1 MKVLV
6 SDKLAKEG
14 VQALEKE
21 PGIQVDV
28 ITNLTK
34 EELIAKIG
42 EYDALVV
49 RSATKVTAD
58 VIEAGAKL
66 KAIGRAGV
74 GIDNIDVKAATKK
87 GIIVLN
93 APEGNTIS
101 TAEHTMAMIM
111 SLSRQ
116 TPQACGTLKNGVWDK
131 NKFVGVE
138 LYNKTLGII
147 GLGRIGSEVAKRAAA
162 FNMKVLGYDPF
173 IAKERAEQLGIELA
187 EVADIFK
194 QADFITFHTPLNDD
208 TRYIVNAETIKTMKT
223 GVRIINCAR
232 GGIIN
237 EKDLYEAIKDGKV
250 AGAALDVFEKE
261 PDVENP
267 LLELEQVVATP
278 HLGASTKEA
287 QVNVAVDVAE
297 QILIALKGGPVKTAV
312 NIPAVSPELLKVLQP
327 YLELAEKL
335 GRLHG
340 QFADGRIEGVEVIY
354 SGDIANQGTGP
365 LTTTVLKGL
374 FDVILNEQVNLV
386 NAPFIAKERAI
397 NVSEV
402 KTTAA
407 QDFTNL
413 ITVNLKTDKGQL
425 AIAGTIF
432 GKNNIRIVQIDGYYI
447 DLVPAPYLIFTRHED
462 KPGVI
467 GHTGTILG
475 QKGANIA
482 RMQVGRKDIGG
493 EAIMILEIDH
503 EIDRE
508 TLKEIGAMTGIHV
521 AKFINL

>member
-1 MKVLV
+1 MKILV

-14 VQALEKE
+14 VEALQKG

-58 VIEAGAKL
+58 VIEAGVKL

-101 TAEHTMAMIM
+101 TAEHTMAMLM

-116 TPQACGTLKNGVWDK
+116 TPQACATLKNKVWDK

-138 LYNKTLGII
+138 LYKKTLGII
-147 GLGRIGSEVAKRAAA
+147 GLGRIGAEVAKRAAA

-173 IAKERAEQLGIELA
+173 IAQERAEKLGIELA
-187 EVADIFK
+187 EVSEIFQ
-194 QADFITFHTPLNDD
+194 QADFITFHTPLNND
-208 TRYIVNAETIKTMKT
+208 TRHIVNAETIKTMKT

-232 GGIIN
+232 GGIVD
-237 EKDLYEAIKDGKV
+237 EKALYDAIVEGKV

-261 PDVENP
+261 PDIENP
-267 LLELEQVVATP
+267 LLQLEQVIATP

-287 QVNVAVDVAE
+287 QVNVAIDVAE
-297 QILIALKGGPVKTAV
+297 QILIALADGPVKTAV
-312 NIPAVSPELLKVLQP
+312 NIPAISPELLKTIKP
-327 YLELAEKL
+327 YLDLGEKL
-335 GRLHG
+335 GRMHG
-340 QFADGRIEGVEVIY
+340 QFADGRIEGIEIIY
-354 SGDIANQGTGP
+354 SGDIATQETGP
-365 LTTTVLKGL
+365 ITTTVLKGL

-386 NAPFIAKERAI
+386 NAPFIAQERAI
-397 NVSEV
+397 KVAEV

-413 ITVNLKTDKGQL
+413 LTVNLKTDKGSL

-432 GKNNIRIVQIDGYYI
+432 GKNNIRIVQIDGYHI

-462 KPGVI
+462 RPGVI

-475 QKGANIA
+475 AKGVNIA
-482 RMQVGRKDIGG
+482 RMQVGRKDVGG
-493 EAIMILEIDH
+493 EAIMVLEIDH
-503 EIDRE
+503 EVSKE
-508 TLKEIGAMTGIHV
+508 VLKEIATMNGIKV

>member
-1 MKVLV
+1 MKILV

-14 VQALEKE
+14 VAALQTE

-34 EELIAKIG
+34 EELIAQIG

-49 RSATKVTAD
+49 RSSTKVTAE
-58 VIEAGAKL
+58 VIEAGTKL

-74 GIDNIDVKAATKK
+74 GVDNIDVKAATKK

-101 TAEHTMAMIM
+101 TAEHTMAMLM

-116 TPQACGTLKNGVWDK
+116 TPQACTTLKNGVWDK

-138 LYNKTLGII
+138 LYNKTLGVI
-147 GLGRIGSEVAKRAAA
+147 GLGRIGAEVAKRANA

-173 IAKERAEQLGIELA
+173 IAQERAEKLGVQLA
-187 EVADIFK
+187 EVAEIFQK
-194 QADFITFHTPLNDD
+194 ADFITFHTPLNDD
-208 TRYIVNAETIKTMKT
+208 TRYLVNAETIKTMKP

-232 GGIIN
+232 GGIVN
-237 EKDLYEAIKDGKV
+237 EKDLYDAIVEGKV
-250 AGAALDVFEKE
+250 AGAALDVYEKE
-261 PDVENP
+261 PDTENP
-267 LLELEQVVATP
+267 LFQLDQVVVTP

-287 QVNVAVDVAE
+287 QVNVAIDVAE
-297 QILIALKGGPVKTAV
+297 QILIALKGEPVKTAV
-312 NIPAVSPELLKVLQP
+312 NIPAISPELLKIVQP

-340 QFADGRIEGVEVIY
+340 QFADGRIEGIEVIY
-354 SGDIANQGTGP
+354 SGDIANQATAP
-365 LTTTVLKGL
+365 ITTTVLKGI

-386 NAPFIAKERAI
+386 NAPFIAQERAI
-397 NVSEV
+397 KVAEV

-425 AIAGTIF
+425 TVAGTIF
-432 GKNNIRIVQIDGYYI
+432 GKNNMRIVEIDGYHI

-467 GHTGTILG
+467 GHTGTVLG
-475 QKGANIA
+475 EKGVNIA
-482 RMQVGRKDIGG
+482 RMQVGRKDVGG

-503 EIDRE
+503 EVNKE
-508 TLKEIGAMTGIHV
+508 VLKAIGAMEGIKV